1 MEYYVY
7 ILFSDTFDKYYI
19 GQTNNLEVR
28 IRKHNNGKVLST
40 KPYIPCRIVWSCI
53 KPTRQGAMQLE
64 KKLKNLKSKVRLK
77 KFIEKYS

>member
-7 ILFSDTFDKYYI
+7 ILFSDKFDKYYI
-19 GQTNNLEVR
+19 GQTNSLNDRL
-28 IRKHNNGKVLST
+28 RKHNNGKVLST
-40 KPYIPCRIVWSCI
+40 KPYIPYKMVWSCST
-53 KPTRQGAMQLE
+53 PSRQESMQLE